1 MLECSYRC
9 RAIAVLVVSDVMAM
23 AWGVIVTLLIGL
35 VLSFADKALAYD
47 VVEVPDGG
55 SIVGRVSFIGPI
67 PRLPALVVL
76 KDREACAVAA
86 APQMLLV
93 SADSG
98 GVKNTVI
105 ALENI
110 TRGKA
115 PLASQPSLEN
125 RDCMLIP
132 RVQAVMAGTEIVV
145 RNADPFLHTTRGR
158 LPDSKQAFNLVFPR
172 GTPEKEQKIRFPG
185 VIAVTCDTHT
195 HMKAYILA
203 FEHPYFTVTD
213 AHGQFEIAQVPPG
226 VYRVQAWHE
235 GWNIVEYDKESHPKF
250 EEPYT
255 MSAEVT
261 VPPGQITYV
270 EFRLSAR
277 E

>member
-1 MLECSYRC
+1 M
-9 RAIAVLVVSDVMAM
+9 VGTTM
-23 AWGVIVTLLIGL
+23 VI
-35 VLSFADKALAYD
+35 
-47 VVEVPDGG
+47 
-55 SIVGRVSFIGPI
+55 
-67 PRLPALVVL
+67 
-76 KDREACAVAA
+76 
-86 APQMLLV
+86 
-93 SADSG
+93 
-98 GVKNTVI
+98 
-105 ALENI
+105 
-110 TRGKA
+110 
-115 PLASQPSLEN
+115 
-125 RDCMLIP
+125 
-132 RVQAVMAGTEIVV
+132 

-185 VIAVTCDTHT
+185 IIAVTCDTHT
-195 HMKAYILA
+195 HMKAYVLA

-213 AHGQFEIAQVPPG
+213 AQGQFEITQVPPG

-235 GWNIVEYDKESHPKF
+235 GWHIVAYDTESRPRF

-261 VPPGQITYV
+261 VQPGQTTYV

>member
-1 MLECSYRC
+1 
-9 RAIAVLVVSDVMAM
+9 MAC
-23 AWGVIVTLLIGL
+23 WVIVTLLIGL
-35 VLSFADKALAYD
+35 LSSCADKALAYD
-47 VVEVPDGG
+47 VVEVSDGG
-55 SIVGRVSFIGPI
+55 SIVGRVRFVGPI
-67 PRLPALVVL
+67 PHLPALIVS
-76 KDREACAVAA
+76 KDREACAAAA

-98 GVKNTVI
+98 GVKDTVI

-115 PLASQPSLEN
+115 PPAHQPSLDN

-132 RVQAVMAGTEIVV
+132 RVQAVMVGTEIVV

-172 GTPEKEQKIRFPG
+172 GTPEKAQKIRFPG
-185 VIAVTCDTHT
+185 VIAVTCDTHA

-203 FEHPYFTVTD
+203 FEHPYFALTD
-213 AHGQFEIAQVPPG
+213 AHGQFEIAPVPPG

-235 GWNIVEYDKESHPKF
+235 GWNIVEYDQESRPKF

-261 VPPGQITYV
+261 VQPGQTTYV